1 MSFLKRLMAVFRLEA
16 ERDAYR
22 QVSPGEACEA
32 KIKRALEYV
41 EKGESSLDRGHFADA
56 AASLT
61 QATILNPNDDSTFV
75 LLGIAQAQR
84 GHQNEAIICFER
96 ALSLNNVS
104 FAAHYNLGA
113 TKLSLGKLDEAE
125 LHCRNALACENDR
138 AIVWDLLGM
147 ILRDQWR
154 IKESI
159 EAYRKSIQLDPR
171 STAVRSNLL
180 WTLQYDDSLSQAEL
194 YLEHRSYGEYVEKL
208 YGHLQPNK
216 VVEGS
221 TERVHRKLRIG
232 YVSADLNAH
241 SAALFL
247 LAIIEHHDRSRFE
260 ITCYHAGV
268 KRDAMTSKIA
278 STCDHFVDCLAMSV
292 ESMAQAINSDGIDI
306 LIDLGGHTAH
316 NQLPV
321 FACKPAPI
329 QVTYIGYVDTTG
341 LSAIDYKLTCI
352 NAYPP
357 ECANFAAEKLF
368 GLNRSFTY
376 RPAEGLPDVTTLPA
390 LENGYITFLSNNQ
403 ISKITDSTIRSWS
416 SILKKVPSSRLLI
429 LGVSSDVANRRV
441 IEAFGGNGIEPER
454 VALIGR
460 VSLDEFRKR
469 VMACDIMLDTYPF
482 NGGTTTCETLFL
494 GVPVVTRKGQRF
506 SSRVGL
512 SILGKVGLERLVAST
527 ADEYIDLAVRLAR
540 DLEQLSMLRGEL
552 RQAVMQSSICDEVG
566 FTRGLEAA
574 FAEMWEAHIAGDGT
588 AAVAY

>member
-1 MSFLKRLMAVFRLEA
+1 MSLLKILLTAFKSKA
-16 ERDAYR
+16 ESKVDLPA
-22 QVSPGEACEA
+22 SPEKANEV
-32 KIKRALEYV
+32 KIALALSYF
-41 EKGESSLDRGHFADA
+41 EKGESSLDRGNFADA
-56 AASLT
+56 VASLT
-61 QATILNPNDDSTFV
+61 QATILNPNDEKTVV
-75 LLGIAQAQR
+75 LLGIAQGQR
-84 GHQNEAIICFER
+84 GHHDDAMVCFER
-96 ALSLNNVS
+96 ALSLNRKS
-104 FAAHYNLGA
+104 FAAHYNLGTTTLA
-113 TKLSLGKLDEAE
+113 LGRLDEAE
-125 LHCRNALACENDR
+125 LHCQNALECRSDS

-159 EAYRKSIQLDPR
+159 EAYRRSIQLDPR

-194 YLEHRSYGEYVEKL
+194 YAEHRSYGEYVEEL
-208 YGHLQPNK
+208 YGHLQLNK

-221 TERVHRKLRIG
+221 IDRAHRKLRIG

-247 LAIIEHHDRSRFE
+247 LAIIEHHDRNRFE
-260 ITCYHAGV
+260 VTCYHAGA

-278 STCDHFVDCLAMSV
+278 SICDNFVDCLAMSV
-292 ESMAQAINSDGIDI
+292 ESIAQAINSDGIDI

-316 NQLPV
+316 NLLPV

-368 GLNRSFTY
+368 GLNSSFTY

-416 SILKKVPSSRLLI
+416 SILKKVPSSRLVI

-441 IEAFGGNGIEPER
+441 IEAFRGNGIESER

-460 VSLDEFRKR
+460 VSLDEFRTR
-469 VMACDIMLDTYPF
+469 VMACDVMLDTYPF

-552 RQAVMQSSICDEVG
+552 RQTVMQSSICDEVG

-574 FAEMWEAHIAGDGT
+574 FAEMWEAHIGGDGK
-588 AAVAY
+588 AAVAN